1 MFITFEGLDNSGKST
16 QVQMLAEHLTR
27 KGHRVLVLREPGG
40 TEIGERI
47 RTMLLDKNNISMT
60 EASELFLFS
69 ASRSQLVKEII
80 KPALEGGMAVLCDR
94 YYDSTTAYQGWG
106 RGISLEV
113 ISAINRYAA
122 DDLVPDITFF
132 LDIPIKEIE
141 KRILRAKKNKD
152 RMESSGLDFYERVRS
167 GYLDLAKKKR
177 ATVFL
182 TLFKRSMTF
191 TMQYGKFSR
200 PASRSTLKM
209 RTRKRNKGFLCSS
222 RKTEKSSPAF
232 VLPGS

>member
-80 KPALEGGMAVLCDR
+80 KPALEGGMVVLCDR

-113 ISAINRYAA
+113 IAAINRYAS
-122 DDLVPDITFF
+122 DNLVPDITFL

-141 KRILRAKKNKD
+141 KRILRAKKNND
-152 RMESSGLDFYERVRS
+152 RMESSGLEFYERVRN
-167 GYLDLAKKKR
+167 GYLDLAKKESR
-177 ATVFL
+177 YRLLDALQTVDDIHDAIWEIL
-182 TLFKRSMTF
+182 APSI
-191 TMQYGKFSR
+191 
-200 PASRSTLKM
+200 
-209 RTRKRNKGFLCSS
+209 
-222 RKTEKSSPAF
+222 EKHIEIENEKKI
-232 VLPGS
+232 